1 MAKKGHF
8 MLLTNAKIYT
18 MSAGV
23 IESGFIFV
31 KDGKIAKVGKMDE
44 LGGLADEEE
53 INLNGQ
59 SVYPGFVD
67 AHTHMGLFE
76 NGLGIEGE
84 DGNEY
89 TDPTTP
95 HLKAIDAVNPMDRSF
110 REALLAG
117 VTTVVTGPGSANP
130 IGGQL
135 LAMKTSGVCV
145 DDMVIKPT
153 VAVKFAL
160 GENPK
165 MIYND
170 KNQTPMTRMATAA
183 IIREQL
189 NKAKRYLCDKTK
201 AEESPSEYD
210 LPEYDAKCEALIP
223 LLRREI
229 PAHIHAHRSDDIFT
243 AIRIAKEFDID
254 YTIVHATEGH
264 LIADR
269 LKSERV
275 NVLSG
280 PILTDRSKPE
290 LANLSTKT
298 PEVLAK
304 NDIMI
309 GIITDHPETPIQ
321 YLPLCAA
328 VAVREG
334 MDEYEALRA
343 ITINPA
349 RICNITD
356 RVGSISEGKD
366 ADLVVFDGSPF
377 DVMKKPSLVICDGK
391 IENKNM

>member
-1 MAKKGHF
+1 
-8 MLLTNAKIYT
+8 MLLTNARIYT
-18 MSAGV
+18 MDTGV
-23 IESGFIFV
+23 IASGFIFV
-31 KDGKIAKVGKMDE
+31 KAGKIAKVGKMDE
-44 LGGLADEEE
+44 LGGLTDKDE
-53 INLNGQ
+53 IDLNGQ

-89 TDPTTP
+89 TDPATP
-95 HLKAIDAVNPMDRSF
+95 QLKAIDAVNPMDKSF

-117 VTTVVTGPGSANP
+117 VTTVITGPGSANP

-145 DDMVIKPT
+145 DEMLIKAP

-189 NKAKRYLCDKTK
+189 NKAKRYLCDKEK
-201 AEESPSEYD
+201 AEKSPSEYD

-223 LLRREI
+223 LLKREV
-229 PAHIHAHRSDDIFT
+229 PAHIHAHRADDIFT

-254 YTIVHATEGH
+254 FTIVHATEGH

-269 LKSERV
+269 LRLERV
-275 NVLSG
+275 NILSG

-298 PEVLAK
+298 PKVLAE
-304 NDIMI
+304 NSVVI
-309 GIITDHPETPIQ
+309 GIVTDHPETPIQ

-334 MDEYEALRA
+334 MDEYEALKA

-349 RICNITD
+349 RICKIAD

-377 DVMKKPSLVICDGK
+377 DVMKKLTLVICDGK
-391 IENKNM
+391 IENKIM

>member
-1 MAKKGHF
+1 
-8 MLLTNAKIYT
+8 MLLTNARIYT
-18 MSAGV
+18 MDTGV
-23 IESGFIFV
+23 IASGFIFV
-31 KDGKIAKVGKMDE
+31 TAGKIAKVGKMDE
-44 LGGLADEEE
+44 LGGLTDKDE
-53 INLNGQ
+53 IDLNGH

-89 TDPTTP
+89 TDPATP
-95 HLKAIDAVNPMDRSF
+95 QLRAIDAVNPMDKSF

-117 VTTVVTGPGSANP
+117 VTTVITGPGSANP

-145 DDMVIKPT
+145 DEMLIKAP

-189 NKAKRYLCDKTK
+189 NKAKRYLCDKEK
-201 AEESPSEYD
+201 AEKSPSEYD

-223 LLRREI
+223 LLKREV
-229 PAHIHAHRSDDIFT
+229 PAHIHAHRADDIFT

-254 YTIVHATEGH
+254 FTIVHATEGH

-269 LKSERV
+269 LRAERV

-298 PEVLAK
+298 PKVLAE
-304 NDIMI
+304 NSVVI
-309 GIITDHPETPIQ
+309 GIVTDHPETPIQ

-334 MDEYEALRA
+334 MDEYEALKA

-349 RICNITD
+349 RICKIAD

-377 DVMKKPSLVICDGK
+377 DVMKKLTLVICDGK
-391 IENKNM
+391 IENKIM

>member
-1 MAKKGHF
+1 
-8 MLLTNAKIYT
+8 MLLTNARIYT
-18 MSAGV
+18 MDTGV
-23 IESGFIFV
+23 IASGFIFV
-31 KDGKIAKVGKMDE
+31 TAGKIAKVGKMDE
-44 LGGLADEEE
+44 LGGLTDKDE
-53 INLNGQ
+53 IDLNGQ

-89 TDPTTP
+89 TDPATP
-95 HLKAIDAVNPMDRSF
+95 QLRAIDAVNPMDKSF

-117 VTTVVTGPGSANP
+117 VTTVITGPGSANP

-145 DDMVIKPT
+145 DEMLIKAP

-189 NKAKRYLCDKTK
+189 NKAKRYLCDKEK
-201 AEESPSEYD
+201 AEKSPSEYD

-223 LLRREI
+223 LLKREV
-229 PAHIHAHRSDDIFT
+229 PAHIHAHRADDIFT

-254 YTIVHATEGH
+254 FTIVHATEGH

-269 LKSERV
+269 LRAERV

-298 PEVLAK
+298 PKVLAE
-304 NDIMI
+304 NSVVI
-309 GIITDHPETPIQ
+309 GIVTDHPETPIQ

-334 MDEYEALRA
+334 MDEYEALKA

-349 RICNITD
+349 RICKIAD

-377 DVMKKPSLVICDGK
+377 DVMKKLTLVICDGK
-391 IENKNM
+391 IENKIM

>member
-1 MAKKGHF
+1 
-8 MLLTNAKIYT
+8 MLLTNARIYT
-18 MSAGV
+18 MDAGV

-31 KDGKIAKVGKMDE
+31 KAGKIAKVGKMDE
-44 LGGLADEEE
+44 LGGLTGEEE

-89 TDPTTP
+89 TDPATP
-95 HLKAIDAVNPMDRSF
+95 QLKAIDAVNPMDRSF

-117 VTTVVTGPGSANP
+117 VTTVITSPGSANP
-130 IGGQL
+130 IGGQI

-145 DDMVIKPT
+145 DEMVMRAP

-189 NKAKRYLCDKTK
+189 NKTKRYLCDKEK
-201 AEESPSEYD
+201 AEGSPSEYD

-223 LLRREI
+223 LLKREI
-229 PAHIHAHRSDDIFT
+229 PAHIHAHRADDIFT

-254 YTIVHATEGH
+254 FTIVHATEGH
-264 LIADR
+264 LIVDR
-269 LKSERV
+269 LRVERV

-298 PEVLAK
+298 PGVLAE
-304 NDIMI
+304 NGVIM
-309 GIITDHPETPIQ
+309 GIVTDHPETPIQ

-334 MDEYEALRA
+334 MDEYEALKA

-349 RICNITD
+349 RICKIAD

-377 DVMKKPSLVICDGK
+377 DVMKKPTLVICDGK
-391 IENKNM
+391 IENKIM

>member
-1 MAKKGHF
+1 
-8 MLLTNAKIYT
+8 MLLTNARIYT
-18 MSAGV
+18 MDTGV
-23 IESGFIFV
+23 IASGFIFV
-31 KDGKIAKVGKMDE
+31 TSGKIAKVGKMDE
-44 LGGLADEEE
+44 LGGLTDKDE
-53 INLNGQ
+53 IDLNGQ

-89 TDPTTP
+89 TDPATP
-95 HLKAIDAVNPMDRSF
+95 QLKAIDAVNPMDKSF

-117 VTTVVTGPGSANP
+117 VTTVITGPGSANP

-145 DDMVIKPT
+145 DEMLIKAP

-189 NKAKRYLCDKTK
+189 NKAKRYLCDKEK
-201 AEESPSEYD
+201 AEKSPSEYD

-223 LLRREI
+223 LLKREV
-229 PAHIHAHRSDDIFT
+229 PAHIHAHRADDIFT

-254 YTIVHATEGH
+254 FTIVHATEGH

-269 LKSERV
+269 LRAERV

-298 PEVLAK
+298 PKVLAE
-304 NDIMI
+304 NSVVI
-309 GIITDHPETPIQ
+309 GIVTDHPETPIQ

-334 MDEYEALRA
+334 MDEYEALKA

-349 RICNITD
+349 RICKIAD

-377 DVMKKPSLVICDGK
+377 DVMKKLTLVICDGK
-391 IENKNM
+391 IENKIM

>member
-1 MAKKGHF
+1 MD
-8 MLLTNAKIYT
+8 
-18 MSAGV
+18 AGV

-31 KDGKIAKVGKMDE
+31 KAGKIAKVGKMDE
-44 LGGLADEEE
+44 LGGLTDEEE

-84 DGNEY
+84 DSNEY
-89 TDPTTP
+89 TDPATP
-95 HLKAIDAVNPMDRSF
+95 QLKAIDAVNPMDRSF

-117 VTTVVTGPGSANP
+117 VTTVITSPGSANP
-130 IGGQL
+130 IGGQI

-145 DDMVIKPT
+145 DEMVMRAP

-183 IIREQL
+183 IIREQM
-189 NKAKRYLCDKTK
+189 NKAKRYLCDKEK
-201 AEESPSEYD
+201 AEGSPSEYD

-223 LLRREI
+223 LLKREI
-229 PAHIHAHRSDDIFT
+229 PAHIHAHRADDIFT

-254 YTIVHATEGH
+254 FTIVHATEGH
-264 LIADR
+264 LIVDR
-269 LKSERV
+269 LRAERV

-280 PILTDRSKPE
+280 PILTGRSKPE

-298 PEVLAK
+298 PGVLAESGV
-304 NDIMI
+304 IM
-309 GIITDHPETPIQ
+309 GIVTDHPETPIQ

-334 MDEYEALRA
+334 MDEYEALKA

-349 RICNITD
+349 RICKVAD

-377 DVMKKPSLVICDGK
+377 DVMKKPTLVICDGK
-391 IENKNM
+391 IENKIM